1 MRTFAFVPTMLL
13 AVFVAAFPFA
23 AAALE
28 LEGSMT
34 QGGLVVGRIEPGSRV
49 ALDGRALRLAADGR
63 FLIGFGRDHGP
74 KARLKI
80 VSPDGRETVRALA
93 VAKRRYPI
101 QRIEG
106 LPPRL
111 VTPDPETTQ
120 RINDDR
126 AAVTAARTRDD
137 AELRLGA
144 RFVRPAAGPVSGVY
158 GSQRVLNGEAR
169 APHLGLDIAGP
180 EGAPV
185 AAAADGVVA
194 LAHDDMVLTGKTLV
208 IDHGHGLTS
217 TYIHLSEISAVHGAR
232 VRQGA
237 PVGRIGKTG
246 RTTGAHLHW
255 GVHLF
260 DVALD
265 PALLLSGSPDSAK
278 QER

>member
-1 MRTFAFVPTMLL
+1 
-13 AVFVAAFPFA
+13 
-23 AAALE
+23 
-28 LEGSMT
+28 MT
-34 QGGLVVGRIEPGSRV
+34 QGGLVVGRVEPGSRV
-49 ALDGRALRLAADGR
+49 ILDGRALRVAADGR
-63 FLIGFGRDHGP
+63 FLIGFGRDHGSR
-74 KARLKI
+74 AALKI
-80 VSPDGRETVRALA
+80 VAPDGRETARALA
-93 VAKRRYPI
+93 VAKRRYLI

-111 VTPDPETTQ
+111 VTPDPETAQ
-120 RINDDR
+120 RIDDDR
-126 AAVTAARTRDD
+126 AAITAARTRDD

-194 LAHDDMVLTGKTLV
+194 LAREDMVLTGKTLV

-217 TYIHLSEISAVHGAR
+217 TYIHLSEISVAQGAR
-232 VRQGA
+232 VRQGM

-246 RTTGAHLHW
+246 RATGAHLHW
-255 GVHLF
+255 GVHLL

-265 PALLLSGSPDSAK
+265 PALLLPGSPDPAANGK
-278 QER
+278 R

>member
-1 MRTFAFVPTMLL
+1 MRAFAFVPTMLM
-13 AVFVAAFPFA
+13 AVFVAALPFA
-23 AAALE
+23 TAALE

-34 QGGLVVGRIEPGSRV
+34 QGGLVVGRIESGWRV
-49 ALDGRALRLAADGR
+49 TLDGRALRLAADGR

-74 KARLKI
+74 KAALTI
-80 VSPDGRETVRALA
+80 IAPDGRETVRALA

-126 AAVTAARTRDD
+126 AAMTAARTRDD

-144 RFVRPAAGPVSGVY
+144 RFVRPAAGPISGVY

-185 AAAADGVVA
+185 VAAADGVIA

-217 TYIHLSEISAVHGAR
+217 TYIHLSEISAVQGAR

-246 RTTGAHLHW
+246 RATGAHLHW